1 MLQLQNEER
10 ENYTERSMH
19 VSYNH
24 KHNEQKAQRHPTDKK
39 SKKITKK
46 IETIQLDKSTKNNNH
61 NKTQKE
67 EIQ

>member
-1 MLQLQNEER
+1 
-10 ENYTERSMH
+10 MH
-19 VSYNH
+19 VSLTISTID
-24 KHNEQKAQRHPTDKK
+24 KKAQRHPTDKK
-39 SKKITKK
+39 IKKITKK

>member
-1 MLQLQNEER
+1 
-10 ENYTERSMH
+10 MH